1 MFSRLGSRP
10 PRIIIRS
17 TYRGFPT
24 TSNTFTGLT
33 RTYASDSS
41 AFTPPRRVSR
51 SQKYLRRT
59 LLTLFGIGVAY
70 VVDRELHASAINR
83 NIRTAWTVSA
93 LHVQCLIARRVSFSL
108 SCVRGRVS
116 VRTHGLA
123 LLHAA
128 CAIPFFLYTRPL
140 PSSHGLKQLVPAA
153 NAFPR
158 IYSADMT
165 SSFRNVLNAQ
175 PTEHLSPPL
184 GQITTVSSL
193 AAHTHMVLGR
203 LRERKRLILNA
214 IVFLLDKDPRPRC

>member
-140 PSSHGLKQLVPAA
+140 PSSRCLKQLVRAA
-153 NAFPR
+153 NAFPH

-165 SSFRNVLNAQ
+165 SPVSECPKRSADLAPFVLTFARSNNNRLVPCSSYSYGAWQ
-175 PTEHLSPPL
+175 APRAEKTHTECHRVP
-184 GQITTVSSL
+184 
-193 AAHTHMVLGR
+193 A
-203 LRERKRLILNA
+203 
-214 IVFLLDKDPRPRC
+214 